1 MKRKGKHMM
10 NNVNIRNKGIF
21 NRIIN
26 FFKCLFYNNDKK
38 LLTEGQVISVQ
49 DEFSKEQ
56 QISTLK
62 EQIIIPRDTEKERLL
77 LLREQ
82 WENGEIEEDEITEE
96 DIDKII
102 EIYNAETEKIEQE
115 TEQIKQDITK
125 MLKELKE
132 SA

>member
-1 MKRKGKHMM
+1 M

-26 FFKCLFYNNDKK
+26 FFKGLFYNNDKK

-82 WENGEIEEDEITEE
+82 WENGEIEEEDLSEE
-96 DIDKII
+96 DIDAII
-102 EIYNAETEKIEQE
+102 EIYNDETEKIEQE
-115 TEQIKQDITK
+115 TEQIKQDIAK